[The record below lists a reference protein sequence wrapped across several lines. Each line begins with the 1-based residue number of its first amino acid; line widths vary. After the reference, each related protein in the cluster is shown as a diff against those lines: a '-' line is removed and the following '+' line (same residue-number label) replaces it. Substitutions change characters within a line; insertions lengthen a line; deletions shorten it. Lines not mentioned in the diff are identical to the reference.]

1 MICAHALCSSEMEII
16 GVSEKPS
23 DSEEYS
29 YCQSDL
35 SYPMVEKNGEMKRA
49 PNSIAN
55 GRDSDGNRLLP
66 GLTYGLHAEG
76 CSPALGGVFAVWDGR
91 RFLNDVT
98 GEVVSPADGGYTHA
112 MLVACRDA

>member
-1 MICAHALCSSEMEII
+1 MEII
-16 GVSEKPS
+16 GVSEESS

-29 YCQSDL
+29 DCQSDL
-35 SYPMVEKNGEMKRA
+35 SYQMVEKNGEVKRD

-55 GRDSDGNRLLP
+55 GRDSEGNRLLP

-76 CSPALGGVFAVWDGR
+76 RSPALGGVFAVWDGR

-112 MLVACRDA
+112 MLIARRDA